1 MDDRLSPQELVQLVR
16 RVFAPGPADRA
27 LAVLCDLPDRRCP
40 DNPDWRV
47 RRAMAREWTRHLGTG
62 RAELGLETVTLA
74 WYGNVGG
81 NNADLPDACVPDTGG
96 EPPLAAADLT
106 GRPSISFAGLLAE
119 HSLILAPTELSATAP
134 LKVAARRYPFRAA
147 TMPGFSPAMIPAL
160 RIDYIEVN
168 RRVMLLKELC
178 DRAESARLLF
188 AVGDRRHELHLDLR
202 HRTAHASGGL
212 FPENGVAGNLPSGE
226 AYIVPYEGER
236 IADPSRTAGELPVQI
251 GDEVVLYGVQENRA
265 TEVLSE
271 GAESRREAR
280 RIRQEPAYANL
291 AELGLGVLGDF
302 GLAPVGSILLDE
314 KLGLHVAFGR
324 SDHFGGSV
332 GPGNFSR
339 AEAVIHLDRVYIP
352 ATQPRVR
359 VLEVRLLGPG
369 LDRLV
374 ISEDRYADLFA

>member
-1 MDDRLSPQELVQLVR
+1 MDDRLSSQDLVQLVQR
-16 RVFAPGPADRA
+16 IFLPGPMDRG
-27 LAVLCDLPDRRCP
+27 LAVLCDLPDRRRP

-47 RRAMAREWTRHLGTG
+47 RREMAGQWSRQLGSA

-74 WYGNVGG
+74 WYCNVGG
-81 NNADLPDACVPDTGG
+81 NNADLPDSCIPDMGG
-96 EPPLAAADLT
+96 EPPRDAADLADRAT
-106 GRPSISFAGLLAE
+106 LPFSRLFAS

-134 LKVAARRYPFRAA
+134 LKVAARLYPFRAA
-147 TMPGFSPAMIPAL
+147 TMPGFSPGMIPAL
-160 RIDYIEVN
+160 RIDYTEVN
-168 RRVMLLKELC
+168 RRVTLLKELC

-188 AVGDRRHELHLDLR
+188 AVGNRQHELRLDLR

-236 IADPSRTAGELPVQI
+236 PADPSRTAGELPVQI
-251 GDEVVLYGVQENRA
+251 EDEVVLYAVERNRA
-265 TEVLSE
+265 TRVLSE
-271 GAESRREAR
+271 GSESVREAR
-280 RIRQEPAYANL
+280 RLQDEPAYANL
-291 AELGLGVLGDF
+291 AELGLGDF
-302 GLAPVGSILLDE
+302 GLEPVGGILLDE

-332 GPGNFSR
+332 GPGDFSR
-339 AEAVIHLDRVYIP
+339 PEAVVHLDRVYIP
-352 ATQPRVR
+352 ATQPRIR

-374 ISEDRYADLFA
+374 ISADRYTDFFA